1 MKLFKNLAIA
11 GALTF
16 ALCSCQPPDPKELHD
31 AVRAGDEAKV
41 KTLVSQNSS
50 LINAQDKAGNTALHH
65 AVAKGNAA
73 MVDFLLA
80 NKASVNVR
88 SGVGQTPLD
97 RALSVNQQAII
108 KSILAHQ
115 PDANGQDGLGNTLLH
130 IAAQKGNKEV
140 VEWLLAHKAE
150 VNAKNSFGKT
160 PLVFAV
166 QAKGGAEIAEIL
178 IKSGASV
185 NWADENGLTLLHLAA
200 TGTQKNLVELLAGKL
215 DVNAKESGGNTP
227 LHYAA
232 EFGHMAV
239 VETLIAHKAD
249 VHALNK
255 DKMTP
260 AQYAVRPRQS
270 TTSMGTGGGGD
281 PSPGSPQSPAGGVN
295 AGRPPSVETVANY
308 LKQLEAGGK

>member
-1 MKLFKNLAIA
+1 MSRTNYNMKLFKNLAIA

-73 MVDFLLA
+73 MVDLLLA

-150 VNAKNSFGKT
+150 VDAKNSFGKT

-185 NWADENGLTLLHLAA
+185 NWADENGLTLLHLLDCAA
-200 TGTQKNLVELLAGKL
+200 GGHGGK
-215 DVNAKESGGNTP
+215 
-227 LHYAA
+227 
-232 EFGHMAV
+232 
-239 VETLIAHKAD
+239 
-249 VHALNK
+249 ALRNQIV
-255 DKMTP
+255 
-260 AQYAVRPRQS
+260 ARV
-270 TTSMGTGGGGD
+270 TGGDVLDSAGAAQFRHVRRENDLHAHD
-281 PSPGSPQSPAGGVN
+281 PQPLSE
-295 AGRPPSVETVANY
+295 R
-308 LKQLEAGGK
+308 KI